1 MAGMGGQMKFLDL
14 FAGGGGLSEGFIQ
27 AGFTPV
33 AHVEADQ
40 AACHTLRTRRAYHWL
55 KAAGKAEIYAAYL
68 NGALD
73 RAEFYQQVPAE
84 VVGSVVNAEIGRAT
98 IKQIFRQV
106 DLLLDGQR
114 LDLIVGGPP
123 CQAYSLVG
131 RSCDQNRMRGDKRSR
146 LYAYYAE
153 FLKRYRP
160 SYFVFENVPGLLS
173 AKDGRGGLIF
183 SAMQALFRKCGYQTE
198 YQTLSAE
205 EYGVLQK
212 RRRVILVGRRGN
224 ATGFYPQPDKW
235 NPGVKVS
242 EALRGLPALGAGEGA
257 AAPCRVGAYRGAWQ
271 DKAGVRSPEMPVTW
285 HQARPH
291 TKRDLE
297 IYRMAV
303 SLWNRKKA
311 RLAYNS
317 LPRRLQTHRRRDS
330 FLDRFKVV
338 AADLP
343 YCHTVV
349 AHIAKDGH
357 YYIHPDARQ
366 NRSLTPREA
375 ARLQT
380 FPDDYHFEGVGEAG
394 SRTAAFHQIGNAVP
408 VLLARKVAD
417 KLREVWF

>member
-1 MAGMGGQMKFLDL
+1 MANMGGRIKFLDL
-14 FAGGGGLSEGFIQ
+14 FAGGGGLSEGFFQ

-55 KAAGKAEIYAAYL
+55 KAAGKAEVYAAYL
-68 NGALD
+68 NGTLG
-73 RAEFYQQVPAE
+73 RTEFYQQVPAE
-84 VVGSVVNAEIGRAT
+84 VADSVVNAEIGQAT
-98 IKQIFRQV
+98 IKQIFRYV
-106 DLLLDGQR
+106 DFLLDGQS

-131 RSCDQNRMRGDKRSR
+131 RARDQNGMRGDKRSR
-146 LYAYYAE
+146 LYTYYAE
-153 FLKRYRP
+153 FLKRYQP
-160 SYFVFENVPGLLS
+160 SYFVFENVTGLLS
-173 AKDGRGGLIF
+173 AKNKRGGLIF
-183 SAMQALFRKCGYQTE
+183 PDMQALFRECGYQTE

-205 EYGVLQK
+205 EYGVLQR
-212 RRRVILVGRRGN
+212 RRRVILVGRRGK

-235 NPGVKVS
+235 KPGAHVS
-242 EALRGLPALGAGEGA
+242 DALSGLPALRAGEGVA
-257 AAPCRVGAYRGAWQ
+257 VLRRVGAHRSTWQ
-271 DKAGVRSPEMPVTW
+271 GKAGVRSPGMPVTL

-291 TKRDLE
+291 AKRDLE
-297 IYRMAV
+297 IYQRAV
-303 SLWNRKKA
+303 TLWNQKKA

-317 LPRRLQTHRRRDS
+317 LPRRLQTHRHRDS

-343 YCHTVV
+343 YCHTIV

-357 YYIHPDARQ
+357 YYIHPDVQQ

-417 KLREVWF
+417 KLREIWF